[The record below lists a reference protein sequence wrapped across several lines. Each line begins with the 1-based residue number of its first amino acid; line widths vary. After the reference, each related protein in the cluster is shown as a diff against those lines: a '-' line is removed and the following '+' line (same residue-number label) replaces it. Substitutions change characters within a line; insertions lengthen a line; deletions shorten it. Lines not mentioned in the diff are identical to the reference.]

1 MEPRLIVFL
10 FFALVTAPVNAADYF
25 GSDPQTSIGL
35 GYRASGEGLKGQRSF
50 GPRFGAELDDPIEG
64 PGASGLA
71 APRGLSSRGT
81 GLSGIG
87 AMPLGE
93 NLSLFGRLGVLQ
105 DEPRLNLGLPATG
118 TDLTYG
124 LGLKYQL
131 TNDLGL
137 RFEWQRF
144 NSGSSFNEADGDV
157 LSGGLRYS
165 F

>member
-1 MEPRLIVFL
+1 MEARLIVFL
-10 FFALVTAPVNAADYF
+10 FFALVAMPALTADYF
-25 GSDPQTSIGL
+25 GSDSETGIGL
-35 GYRASGEGLKGQRSF
+35 GYRTSGEGLKGQRSF
-50 GPRFGAELDDPIEG
+50 GPRFGAELTDPVEG
-64 PGASGLA
+64 PGTSGLA
-71 APRGLSSRGT
+71 APRGFSARGASV
-81 GLSGIG
+81 SGIG

-93 NLSLFGRLGVLQ
+93 KTSVYGRLGFLQ

-118 TDLTYG
+118 TDVTYG

-144 NSGSSFNEADGDV
+144 NSGSGFGDDDDV
-157 LSGGLRYS
+157 LSGGLRFS